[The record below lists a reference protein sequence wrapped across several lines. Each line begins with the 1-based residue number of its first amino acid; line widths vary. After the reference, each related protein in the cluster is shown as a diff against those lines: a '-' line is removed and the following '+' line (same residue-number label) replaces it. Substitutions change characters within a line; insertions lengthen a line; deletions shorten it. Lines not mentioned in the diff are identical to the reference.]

1 MADSENTL
9 PVPAGKP
16 DLGDDERIELRTVIF
31 EMGITLEAVSVGL
44 EAVHKSPAAVLVR
57 NEIEVLRRHFRQAL
71 EFFDKA
77 VAIIDKPK
85 AG

>member
-1 MADSENTL
+1 MADEENNL
-9 PVPAGKP
+9 PVPAGNR
-16 DLGDDERIELRTVIF
+16 DIGNDERIELRTVIF
-31 EMGITLEAVSVGL
+31 EMGIVLEAVSIGMETL
-44 EAVHKSPAAVLVR
+44 HTSPAAVLIR
-57 NEIEVLRRHFRQAL
+57 NEIEVLRRHFKQAL